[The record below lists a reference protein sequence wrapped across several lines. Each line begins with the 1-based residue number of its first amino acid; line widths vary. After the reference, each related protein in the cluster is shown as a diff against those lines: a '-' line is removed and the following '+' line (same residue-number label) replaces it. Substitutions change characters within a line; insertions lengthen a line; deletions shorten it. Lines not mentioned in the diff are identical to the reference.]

1 MRESWRSRFFSER
14 LAVAAR
20 ARKSFALMPRRG
32 AHYLQFFTSLIHGEQ
47 LQKPRTTTAGS
58 LERFKEYH
66 CSWEYIE
73 NPGRDTGPMYEIK
86 GYTR

>member
-1 MRESWRSRFFSER
+1 
-14 LAVAAR
+14 
-20 ARKSFALMPRRG
+20 MPRRG

-58 LERFKEYH
+58 LERFKEYR

-73 NPGRDTGPMYEIK
+73 NPDRDTGPMYEIQRLHALNAAS
-86 GYTR
+86 YQRDIVDNRSTVVLV